1 VRLVVTKRNRGAVLL
16 EASGIIHEGI
26 PEDSYHERLIKY
38 IPVETI
44 ALFIAVY
51 GITYYLSGSEIWY
64 PLMARWILIAGI
76 LGTVLYL
83 WRVEDVR
90 DMVQLAISTAGFFIW
105 TGALGVITV
114 ASLPYYNAVVAGV
127 ILIVY
132 VFGAPLIDGLPGT
145 W

>member
-1 VRLVVTKRNRGAVLL
+1 VRLVVTKRNRDAVLL
-16 EASGIIHEGI
+16 GASGIIHEGI
-26 PEDSYHERLIKY
+26 PEDSYRERLIKY

-44 ALFIAVY
+44 ALFIAAY

-64 PLMARWILIAGI
+64 PLMARWILITGI
-76 LGTVLYL
+76 LATVLYL
-83 WRVEDVR
+83 WRVEGVTDVI
-90 DMVQLAISTAGFFIW
+90 QLAISTAGFVIW

-114 ASLPYYNAVVAGV
+114 ASLPYYNEVVAGV
-127 ILIVY
+127 LLIVY

>member
-1 VRLVVTKRNRGAVLL
+1 MRLVVTKRNREAVLL
-16 EASGIIHEGI
+16 GASGIIHEGI
-26 PEDSYHERLIKY
+26 PEDSYRERLIKY

-44 ALFIAVY
+44 AIFIAVY

-83 WRVEDVR
+83 WQVENVTE
-90 DMVQLAISTAGFFIW
+90 VTQLAISTAGFVIW
-105 TGALGVITV
+105 TGALGVITI

-127 ILIVY
+127 LLIVY